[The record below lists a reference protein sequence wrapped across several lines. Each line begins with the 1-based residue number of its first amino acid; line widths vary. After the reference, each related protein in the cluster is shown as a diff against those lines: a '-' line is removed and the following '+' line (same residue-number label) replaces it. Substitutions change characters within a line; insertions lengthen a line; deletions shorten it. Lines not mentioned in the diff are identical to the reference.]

1 MFFIHQPPSS
11 SPSDRLLRGIAIAN
25 NCLLTVENDGEAVQA
40 ALNALGLAT
49 GVDRIYIFQ
58 NHAHPETGQHA
69 MSQRWEW
76 VAEGIHPEIDNPELQ
91 NLPYEAYLPRW
102 YDILYQKQPVL
113 GLTKDLPETERILLE
128 SQGILSIIVVPIF
141 IRDYFWGFAG
151 FDDCHQ
157 ERCWDETTKAA
168 LMAIAGSIGG
178 AICQRQTEAN
188 LILLNE
194 TLEQRVER
202 RTVQL
207 KQAKQIAEQ
216 ASITKSQFL
225 ANMSHELRTPLNA
238 ILGMTE
244 GLQQQVFGSVNEQ
257 QLQALQTIESSGSH
271 LLAIIND
278 ILDIAKIESGKFELD
293 LIPTNVALLCQ
304 SSLIFIKGQ
313 ALKKRIQ
320 LETQLPDEIPDLLI
334 DQRRIR
340 QVLIN
345 LLNNAVKFTP
355 DGGSITLKVSLH
367 QSPADI
373 DCTDSLPENFLRI
386 AVIDTGIGIALEDI
400 KKLFQSFVQIDSAL
414 NRKYTGTGLGLAL
427 VKSIVELHGGQVGV
441 TSQVG
446 VGSCFT
452 VDLPCAK
459 AAFDS
464 VQIKMQQEQNYP
476 VKNTKTSHLILLVE
490 DNEANISTVSSYLGA
505 KDYQILVAKNGQ
517 QAIALAESE
526 APELI
531 LMEIK
536 MPDMDGAEAI
546 QRIRR
551 NPNLASVPILVLT
564 VLAMKY
570 ERERCL
576 AAGANEYLNKPVKL
590 KQLAF
595 TIQQLLAAREEKL

>member
-1 MFFIHQPPSS
+1 MASQF
-11 SPSDRLLRGIAIAN
+11 
-25 NCLLTVENDGEAVQA
+25 QA

-49 GVDRIYIFQ
+49 DVDRIYIFE
-58 NHAHPETGQHA
+58 NHTDAETGQLA

-76 VAEGIHPEIDNPELQ
+76 VAEDIHPEIDNPELQ
-91 NLPYEAYLPRW
+91 NLPYQAYLPRW
-102 YDILYQKQPVL
+102 YDILCQKQPVL
-113 GLTKDLPETERILLE
+113 GLTKDLPETERILLGN
-128 SQGILSIIVVPIF
+128 QGILSIIVVPIF

-151 FDDCHQ
+151 FDDCHL
-157 ERCWDETTKAA
+157 ERYWDETTKAA

-188 LILLNE
+188 LIQLNE

-202 RTVQL
+202 RTAQL
-207 KQAKQIAEQ
+207 DRAKQVAEQ
-216 ASITKSQFL
+216 ANITKSQFL

-244 GLQQQVFGSVNEQ
+244 GLQEQVFGSINEQ

-278 ILDIAKIESGKFELD
+278 ILDIAKIESGQFELD
-293 LIPTNVALLCQ
+293 LIPTNVKQLCE

-313 ALKKRIQ
+313 ALKKRIH
-320 LETQLPDEIPDLLI
+320 LETKLPDEIPDLSI

-367 QSPADI
+367 QSPADA
-373 DCTDSLPENFLRI
+373 DCTDSSPENFLRI
-386 AVIDTGIGIALEDI
+386 AVIDTGIGIALEDT

-414 NRKYTGTGLGLAL
+414 NRKYNGTGLGLSL
-427 VKSIVELHGGQVGV
+427 VKRIVELHGGQVEV
-441 TSQVG
+441 TSKVG

-452 VDLPCAK
+452 VDLPCSE
-459 AAFDS
+459 AAFCS
-464 VQIKMQQEQNYP
+464 VQIKTQQKQNYP
-476 VKNTKTSHLILLVE
+476 VDKTSHLILLVE

-505 KDYQILVAKNGQ
+505 KGYQILVAKNGQ
-517 QAIALAESE
+517 QAIDLAESE
-526 APELI
+526 TPELI

-536 MPDMDGAEAI
+536 MPDMDGVEAM
-546 QRIRR
+546 QQIRR

-576 AAGANEYLNKPVKL
+576 AAGANDYLSKPAKL

-595 TIQQLLAAREEKL
+595 TIRELLAAREDKLA